1 MGGRAP
7 PTSGGRHM
15 ARWEPRTL
23 KENLQANL
31 DRIKKRIQAKQQ
43 EIKDLELE
51 AKQAEQAI
59 NAVK

>member
-1 MGGRAP
+1 
-7 PTSGGRHM
+7 M

-23 KENLQANL
+23 KETLQANL
-31 DRIKKRIQAKQQ
+31 ERIRKRIQAKQQ

>member
-1 MGGRAP
+1 
-7 PTSGGRHM
+7 M

-31 DRIKKRIQAKQQ
+31 ERIKKRIQAKQQ